1 MADPDPVVQHAA
13 TVERMR
19 QQVRRVKELTTGP
32 FAVNIIPENGG
43 NDGHTRPLIQMMI
56 EENVPAVV
64 YTGSEVYPEIFKLLK
79 DHNIKIIYRALNPTA
94 ANARAAEK
102 NGSDVIVAT
111 GFDEG
116 GTLPAKVVGT
126 FSIVRMIVDAV
137 DHTPVLATGGITDR
151 RSVKAAMALGAES
164 VFCGSLFIA
173 SKENRAAGKV
183 KRAIVDSSA
192 DDLLL
197 FRTMPAYYR
206 SLPGPF
212 ANHLQ
217 ELSDQ
222 GTSREKSGEEMGGL
236 YGLKL
241 GMVDGDWDHGYVSLG
256 TGITSIHRIH
266 PVQEIITDLFTD
278 E

>member
-102 NGSDVIVAT
+102 T
-111 GFDEG
+111 
-116 GTLPAKVVGT
+116 
-126 FSIVRMIVDAV
+126 VRMLSWRL
-137 DHTPVLATGGITDR
+137 VL
-151 RSVKAAMALGAES
+151 M
-164 VFCGSLFIA
+164 
-173 SKENRAAGKV
+173 
-183 KRAIVDSSA
+183 
-192 DDLLL
+192 
-197 FRTMPAYYR
+197 
-206 SLPGPF
+206 
-212 ANHLQ
+212 
-217 ELSDQ
+217 
-222 GTSREKSGEEMGGL
+222 REERCRPK
-236 YGLKL
+236 
-241 GMVDGDWDHGYVSLG
+241 
-256 TGITSIHRIH
+256 
-266 PVQEIITDLFTD
+266 
-278 E
+278 